1 MADGACIEA
10 LRFCSFCPNLCRSAW
25 PDDAQ
30 PQTESVTPSALA
42 RLAVA
47 LAHRQ
52 IPFDAAARDA
62 LGRNEMAIACRVACP
77 YGHDIAGLVADVVAT
92 LEG

>member
-1 MADGACIEA
+1 MPDPAGLEA

-25 PDDAQ
+25 PADAL

-47 LAHRQ
+47 V
-52 IPFDAAARDA
+52 A
-62 LGRNEMAIACRVACP
+62 LGRIAADPAAVAALRRTAMAAACRPACP
-77 YGHDIAGLVADVVAT
+77 YGHPIAALVDAVAT
-92 LEG
+92 SLEA